1 MPYDF
6 LPPPL
11 KPVYIDIL
19 SPLLP
24 PPPLP
29 EGRLIGGRG
38 KVMDPDKASIDRC
51 VERERRDVG
60 HLVK

>member
-1 MPYDF
+1 MIAMPYDF

-19 SPLLP
+19 SP
-24 PPPLP
+24 P

-51 VERERRDVG
+51 VEREEGRGPSREINR
-60 HLVK
+60 